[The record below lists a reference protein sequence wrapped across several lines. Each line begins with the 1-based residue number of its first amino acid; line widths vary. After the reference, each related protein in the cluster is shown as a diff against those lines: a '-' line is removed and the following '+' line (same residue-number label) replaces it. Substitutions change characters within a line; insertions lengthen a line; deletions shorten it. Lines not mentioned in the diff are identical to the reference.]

1 MSDLT
6 DIMRMIYASQPTGQ
20 EFYQGMK
27 NSRAEKMDKLALE
40 KAQQDFEAERGL
52 RKLFAENPNPSMTQI
67 GQYSPKMAMEMP
79 MMNLDIAAK
88 QAQIQQSQMG
98 MQKEQQA
105 IGVGNEQ
112 IIANTLGPIAEEALQ
127 SGDQEAYR
135 RKVGMAMAELGKKGI
150 KPPVNFSP
158 EQHDPMFVLTNSVG
172 RGYKSPWYDT
182 YSQVMKARQMSEVP
196 PRMSPE
202 QAYGRVQTNPVTNAP
217 EKVPGLMPPRQGPMS
232 SQYGPAP
239 ESSQYEVMK
248 SGQTLP
254 TATGVTPEQ
263 KAAYAEQEAAGR
275 KRGELAT
282 TLEQA
287 ATEKAETIGS
297 VLKQDVDS
305 LIDKSISS
313 KVERAVKGADIGA
326 AAIGKNTEAFQASEQ
341 LKVISAQL
349 RAMSKD
355 IIGAGPMSDK
365 DQDLLREAAANIAS
379 DIPAEARK
387 ESYKTFMRLTK
398 ERLQKYPELAA
409 KLGPSEIQS
418 VKAAESSTGQ
428 LSPSKQALG
437 AAFQSGQISAEE
449 FKQKWEALGE

>member
-27 NSRAEKMDKLALE
+27 NSRAEKMDQLALE

-182 YSQVMKARQMSEVP
+182 YSQAMVA

-217 EKVPGLMPPRQGPMS
+217 ERVPGIMPPRQGPMS

-239 ESSQYEVMK
+239 ESSQYEIMQP
-248 SGQTLP
+248 GQTLP

-428 LSPSKQALG
+428 LSSAKQALG
-437 AAFQSGQISAEE
+437 AAFQAGQISAEE

>member
-1 MSDLT
+1 
-6 DIMRMIYASQPTGQ
+6 
-20 EFYQGMK
+20 
-27 NSRAEKMDKLALE
+27 
-40 KAQQDFEAERGL
+40 
-52 RKLFAENPNPSMTQI
+52 
-67 GQYSPKMAMEMP
+67 
-79 MMNLDIAAK
+79 
-88 QAQIQQSQMG
+88 
-98 MQKEQQA
+98 
-105 IGVGNEQ
+105 
-112 IIANTLGPIAEEALQ
+112 
-127 SGDQEAYR
+127 
-135 RKVGMAMAELGKKGI
+135 
-150 KPPVNFSP
+150 
-158 EQHDPMFVLTNSVG
+158 
-172 RGYKSPWYDT
+172 
-182 YSQVMKARQMSEVP
+182 
-196 PRMSPE
+196 
-202 QAYGRVQTNPVTNAP
+202 
-217 EKVPGLMPPRQGPMS
+217 MS

-239 ESSQYEVMK
+239 ESSQYEIMQP
-248 SGQTLP
+248 GQTLP

-428 LSPSKQALG
+428 LSSAKQALG
-437 AAFQSGQISAEE
+437 AAFQAGQISAEE

>member
-182 YSQVMKARQMSEVP
+182 YSQAMVA

-217 EKVPGLMPPRQGPMS
+217 ERVPGIMPPRQGPMS

-239 ESSQYEVMK
+239 ESSQYEIMQP
-248 SGQTLP
+248 GQTLP

-428 LSPSKQALG
+428 LSSAKQALG
-437 AAFQSGQISAEE
+437 AAFQAGQISAEE